1 MLLCIAGGVDAQQ
14 TPVQPEATPSD
25 VGDVEGVA
33 VEPEAPDAPEP
44 EAPEPA
50 APDRGVRTIAP
61 RGGEVGVHG
70 DGVYQPFLQKPM
82 EFREVPDEGS
92 RLTLETPEQRIQ
104 ATEFLDTLAQ
114 ATGWNILSSEGVENK
129 TLRFWVEE
137 VTPQEALE
145 ILRFHGIYY
154 DYDHDSRYLY
164 VRTQEEYLRREYG
177 GLIQREFE
185 IEHADLSDMEQILSN
200 FLSDNGRMV
209 ADPRTGY
216 LMVMDTESNLQTMDS
231 IITRLDVPI
240 TARTYQLRYVNADDI
255 SSSVED
261 IVTERGSVHV
271 DPRSNSI
278 IVTDLR
284 QRQERIAE
292 FIETMDKRQA
302 TQTWTLNYADP
313 VRIGDRIR
321 DLVPDDM
328 GRVETDED
336 IYQITVTATSERLEE
351 IDEFITAWD
360 RPRKQIELEAYLVSA
375 SSSITREL
383 GVSWQYFD
391 IHSGDPLAIQR
402 RSRTP
407 DYQSSPDSGQ
417 RFTIGDMPYQVP
429 LRDPLTS
436 QPIRDIAGDLVPDP
450 RFQGN
455 RLGMVLNYLD
465 QQGEVSILSRPRVTV
480 RDGEEAIFES
490 TEQRP
495 YVEGGYDTGYT
506 GTGGVDDTIRR
517 TSRVLPMRVQF
528 IDVGT
533 ILRVMPR
540 INEENNIMMDIQ
552 VEDSTAETVTVTSG
566 DQTSTIPQ
574 KRQNRAET
582 RVMVHDNHTV
592 VIGGLR
598 SSNFDEDVDQIP
610 LLGDIPFLGNLFKN
624 TTAEHRETDL
634 LIFITPRIVDEYT
647 RPEAERLAD
656 YEAQSSERLR
666 EARRPLLQRLLHS
679 ISDREMTIS
688 IGETGAMHS
697 AGSRVEI
704 DDLRQAFDAI
714 ERPTQ
719 HTAFV
724 RAHPNAPV
732 ERVNAV
738 AHAAEEHGMI
748 VEVDTRGR
756 PFVPIEPAARRED
769 DALDMAPYEVPIQAE
784 PPMEW

>member
-1 MLLCIAGGVDAQQ
+1 MLLIVAGGANAQQ
-14 TPVQPEATPSD
+14 TPEQPES
-25 VGDVEGVA
+25 
-33 VEPEAPDAPEP
+33 APDAVNDVEDVATEPDAPDEPDEPDVPEP
-44 EAPEPA
+44 D
-50 APDRGVRTIAP
+50 APDTGVRTIAP
-61 RGGEVGVHG
+61 RGGEVGIHG
-70 DGVYQPFLQKPM
+70 EGVYQPFLRKPI
-82 EFREVPDEGS
+82 EFRDVPDEGQT
-92 RLTLETPEQRIQ
+92 LTLETPDQRID

-114 ATGWNILSSEGVENK
+114 ATGWNILSSEGIEDK

-145 ILRFHGIYY
+145 VLRFHGIYY
-154 DYDHDSRYLY
+154 DYDPESRYLY
-164 VRTQEEYLRREYG
+164 VRTQEEYLRGEYG
-177 GLIQREFE
+177 GLIQQEFE
-185 IEHADLSDMEQILSN
+185 IEHADLNDMEQILSN

-216 LMVMDTESNLQTMDS
+216 LMVMDTESNLETMDS
-231 IITRLDVPI
+231 IIRRLDVPI
-240 TARTYQLRYVNADDI
+240 TARTYELRYVNADNI
-255 SSSVED
+255 SSSIED

-292 FIETMDKRQA
+292 FIETMDRKQETR
-302 TQTWTLNYADP
+302 TWTLNYADP
-313 VRIGDRIR
+313 VAIGDRIR
-321 DLVPDDM
+321 DIVPDDM

-336 IYQITVTATSERLEE
+336 IYQVTVTATSSRL
-351 IDEFITAWD
+351 DEVAEYIEAWD
-360 RPRKQIELEAYLVSA
+360 RRRKQVELEAYLVSA
-375 SSSITREL
+375 SSNITREL
-383 GVSWQYFD
+383 GVNWQYFD
-391 IHSGDPLAIQR
+391 IHSGDPLALQHG
-402 RSRTP
+402 SRTP
-407 DYQSSPDSGQ
+407 DYQSTPDTGQ
-417 RFTIGDMPYQVP
+417 RFTIGDLPYRVP

-436 QPIRDIAGDLVPDP
+436 EPIRDIAGDMVADP
-450 RFQGN
+450 RFLGN
-455 RLGMVLNYLD
+455 RVSMVLNYLD

-495 YVEGGYDTGYT
+495 YVEGGYDTGIGTT
-506 GTGGVDDTIRR
+506 GTTDDTVRR
-517 TSRVLPMRVQF
+517 TSRVVPMRVQF

-533 ILRVMPR
+533 VLRVMPR
-540 INEENNIMMDIQ
+540 INEENNVMMDIE

-574 KRQNRAET
+574 KRQNKAET
-582 RVMVHDNHTV
+582 QVMVHDNHTV

-598 SSNFDEDVDQIP
+598 SAGFDEDVDQVP
-610 LLGDIPFLGNLFKN
+610 LLGDIPFLGNLFRN
-624 TTAEHRETDL
+624 TKTEHRETDL

-647 RPEAERLAD
+647 RPEASRLAD

-679 ISDREMTIS
+679 ISDREMTVS
-688 IGETGAMHS
+688 IGETGAIHS
-697 AGSRVEI
+697 AGQRVDVE
-704 DDLRQAFDAI
+704 DLRLAFEAI

-732 ERVNAV
+732 ERVNEVTA
-738 AHAAEEHGMI
+738 AAEEHGLM

-756 PFVPIEPAARRED
+756 PFVPVEPAARVED
-769 DALDMAPYEVPIQAE
+769 EAPMDVAPIDVE
-784 PPMEW
+784 PLME

>member
-1 MLLCIAGGVDAQQ
+1 MLLIVAGGANAQQ
-14 TPVQPEATPSD
+14 TPEQPES
-25 VGDVEGVA
+25 
-33 VEPEAPDAPEP
+33 APDAVNDVEDVATEPDAPDEPDDPDVPEP
-44 EAPEPA
+44 D
-50 APDRGVRTIAP
+50 APDTGVRTIAP
-61 RGGEVGVHG
+61 RGGEVGIHG
-70 DGVYQPFLQKPM
+70 EGVYQPFLRKPI
-82 EFREVPDEGS
+82 EFRDVPDEGQT
-92 RLTLETPEQRIQ
+92 LTLETPDQRID

-114 ATGWNILSSEGVENK
+114 ATGWNILSSEGIEDK

-145 ILRFHGIYY
+145 VLRFHGIYY
-154 DYDHDSRYLY
+154 DYDPESRYLY
-164 VRTQEEYLRREYG
+164 VRTQEEYLRGEYG
-177 GLIQREFE
+177 GLIQQEFE
-185 IEHADLSDMEQILSN
+185 IEHADLNDMEQILSN

-216 LMVMDTESNLQTMDS
+216 LMVMDTESNLETMDS
-231 IITRLDVPI
+231 IIRRLDVPI
-240 TARTYQLRYVNADDI
+240 TARTYELRYVNADNI
-255 SSSVED
+255 SSSIED

-292 FIETMDKRQA
+292 FIETMDRKQETR
-302 TQTWTLNYADP
+302 TWTLNYADP
-313 VRIGDRIR
+313 VAIGDRIR
-321 DLVPDDM
+321 DIVPDDM

-336 IYQITVTATSERLEE
+336 IYQVTVTATSSRL
-351 IDEFITAWD
+351 DEVAEYIEAWD
-360 RPRKQIELEAYLVSA
+360 RRRKQVELEAYLVSA
-375 SSSITREL
+375 SSNITREL
-383 GVSWQYFD
+383 GVNWQYFD
-391 IHSGDPLAIQR
+391 IHSGDPLALQHG
-402 RSRTP
+402 SRTP
-407 DYQSSPDSGQ
+407 DYQSTPDTGQ
-417 RFTIGDMPYQVP
+417 RFTIGDLPYRVP

-436 QPIRDIAGDLVPDP
+436 EPIRDIAGDMVADP
-450 RFQGN
+450 RFLGN
-455 RLGMVLNYLD
+455 RVSMVLNYLD

-495 YVEGGYDTGYT
+495 YVEGGYDTGIGTT
-506 GTGGVDDTIRR
+506 GTTDDTVRR
-517 TSRVLPMRVQF
+517 TSRVVPMRVQF

-533 ILRVMPR
+533 VLRVMPR
-540 INEENNIMMDIQ
+540 INEENNVMMDIE

-574 KRQNRAET
+574 KRQNKAET
-582 RVMVHDNHTV
+582 QVMVHDNHTV

-598 SSNFDEDVDQIP
+598 SAGFDEDVDQVP
-610 LLGDIPFLGNLFKN
+610 LLGDIPFLGNLFRN
-624 TTAEHRETDL
+624 TKTEHRETDL

-647 RPEAERLAD
+647 RPEASRLAD

-679 ISDREMTIS
+679 ISDREMTVS
-688 IGETGAMHS
+688 IGETGAIHS
-697 AGSRVEI
+697 AGQRVDVE
-704 DDLRQAFDAI
+704 DLRLAFEAI

-732 ERVNAV
+732 ERVNEVTA
-738 AHAAEEHGMI
+738 AAEEHGLM

-756 PFVPIEPAARRED
+756 PFVPVEPAARVED
-769 DALDMAPYEVPIQAE
+769 EAPTDVAPIDVE
-784 PPMEW
+784 PLME